1 MAPLCAVL
9 QNVIRTLVR
18 RNSAQCTKEWVNTS
32 WQLVLSDEVGSHCSW
47 TCVRDLRITLAI
59 RTAFVRKL
67 GRDEV
72 FMEKTQLFFRYC

>member
-59 RTAFVRKL
+59 RSIADRLRFDFVTSPDCRP
-67 GRDEV
+67 
-72 FMEKTQLFFRYC
+72 Q